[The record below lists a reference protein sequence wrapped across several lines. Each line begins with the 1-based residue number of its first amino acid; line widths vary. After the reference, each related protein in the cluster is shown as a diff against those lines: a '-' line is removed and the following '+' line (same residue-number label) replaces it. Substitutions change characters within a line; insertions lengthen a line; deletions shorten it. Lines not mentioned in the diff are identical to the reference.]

1 MAPNIGYEIKATA
14 TPAGLKITQTKRTI
28 NSQPKRTRSHLRFAP
43 QCLSPTWGE
52 LETMPNGNSVAP
64 ARPNSHSQSPSFP
77 LHCDQINNKPPQ
89 NKAAKG
95 AGIPL
100 KSNVSWSPSGF
111 FEVASTENRASRQA
125 AAITTVNGNNVAQ
138 AHPGGRTATRLP
150 FHHQRHSHKSR
161 SQAGRHQVCHG
172 VQHRPLLILSA
183 HPSRHSAIEQVTQLT
198 EHPHQK
204 HPLQSRHAPFIGA
217 RNAHPRL

>member
-111 FEVASTENRASRQA
+111 FEVAWTENRASRQA

-138 AHPGGRTATRLP
+138 AHPGGRTPITC
-150 FHHQRHSHKSR
+150 HS
-161 SQAGRHQVCHG
+161 
-172 VQHRPLLILSA
+172 IIN
-183 HPSRHSAIEQVTQLT
+183 AIPT
-198 EHPHQK
+198 K
-204 HPLQSRHAPFIGA
+204 AGA
-217 RNAHPRL
+217 RPADTKSAMESNIAPCPFSAPIHRATAPSSKSHN